1 MYSVDSLEYAVRH
14 LFQGGIGEHGYSET
28 EVETLLH
35 GIDFEALLQAVRHN
49 AQTVH
54 AYTTEGKAPMSFNYR
69 GRDLFGQR
77 ATRLYE
83 DNDQNCASIV
93 LTDRTYELWLL
104 EDMDLVA
111 VACVPWIAGTASTSP
126 STGRSRRGTPG
137 TAPCTWTWMS
147 WSMRSTQCAPPT
159 MRATSLSMSCN
170 RRERR

>member
-104 EDMDLVA
+104 EDMSLVT
-111 VACVPWIAGTASTSP
+111 VACVSLDCGDGEYVTEYREIKEGGPWHTEIHLDLDELAERLDDLCGGSAE
-126 STGRSRRGTPG
+126 
-137 TAPCTWTWMS
+137 
-147 WSMRSTQCAPPT
+147 
-159 MRATSLSMSCN
+159 CN
-170 RRERR
+170 IPVYEL

>member
-14 LFQGGIGEHGYSET
+14 LFQGGIGEHGYSEE

-54 AYTTEGKAPMSFNYR
+54 AYTTEGKEPMSFNYR

-83 DNDQNCASIV
+83 DNDQSCASIV

-104 EDMDLVA
+104 EDMRLAA
-111 VACVPWIAGTASTSP
+111 VARVTVAAGRDKYVTEYREISGECGDPWDSGLCLDLEEL
-126 STGRSRRGTPG
+126 TGLLIGLCRPYCECDTPVYE
-137 TAPCTWTWMS
+137 
-147 WSMRSTQCAPPT
+147 
-159 MRATSLSMSCN
+159 L
-170 RRERR
+170 

>member
-14 LFQGGIGEHGYSET
+14 LFQGGIGEHGYSEE

-35 GIDFEALLQAVRHN
+35 GIDFEALLQAVWHN

-54 AYTTEGKAPMSFNYR
+54 AYTTDGKAPMSFNYR

-111 VACVPWIAGTASTSP
+111 VACVSDRKSVV
-126 STGRSRRGTPG
+126 
-137 TAPCTWTWMS
+137 
-147 WSMRSTQCAPPT
+147 
-159 MRATSLSMSCN
+159 
-170 RRERR
+170 